1 MSNFLFVQAAEGQS
15 IPYWSIR
22 LLFERHVDEQTVLLE
37 QLRAYPSMAK
47 IVRENPTRE
56 YMLGRR
62 SSYWR
67 TRLSSMVR
75 LSSSRSAWPAPFSHS
90 SPHRWG
96 APSGP
101 AGPRGWDCWAR
112 SSW

>member
-15 IPYWSIR
+15 IPHWSIR
-22 LLFERHVDEQTVLLE
+22 LLFERHVDEQAVLLD

-47 IVRENPTRE
+47 VVRENPTRE

-67 TRLSSMVR
+67 TRLSSMVSFPSPR
-75 LSSSRSAWPAPFSHS
+75 PAPPAPLTLH
-90 SPHRWG
+90 PRRWG
-96 APSGP
+96 APSGR